1 VDRCNSSS
9 SSSASRLAFR
19 QCCCPAPT
27 VATLQPVLVRQQLYS
42 TLAEEEDNPVE
53 SATPNRLSTN
63 PSTTT
68 SSTIKVGDATLFFF
82 SFFFCG
88 FFYYFCVCDESI
100 ISRIFLFFFIPHVHF
115 GPGQQFVTLMLPR
128 NDKDDGPSADA
139 RKSK

>member
-1 VDRCNSSS
+1 MASLGGASRNRVDRCNSSS

-68 SSTIKVGDATLFFF
+68 SSTIKVGDATLCFFHLLLLLGFLLFVCVCVMNRSSRAFFF
-82 SFFFCG
+82 
-88 FFYYFCVCDESI
+88 FFYS
-100 ISRIFLFFFIPHVHF
+100 
-115 GPGQQFVTLMLPR
+115 PR
-128 NDKDDGPSADA
+128 SFRAGSTIRHSDVAPE
-139 RKSK
+139 R